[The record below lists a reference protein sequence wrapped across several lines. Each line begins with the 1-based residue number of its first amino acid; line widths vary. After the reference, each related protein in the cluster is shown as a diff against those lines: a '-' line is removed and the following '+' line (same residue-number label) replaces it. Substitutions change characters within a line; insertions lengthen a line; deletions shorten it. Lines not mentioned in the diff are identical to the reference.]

1 MRCAS
6 EADNGLSNLRGTVS
20 TVIAPGEPDSFTTGF
35 LIHTGDNTFLD
46 FDPETGIGNT
56 VFGRV
61 DAGFDVLA
69 TIEQIPVLTPDL
81 LDPVIITS
89 IRRFT
94 PTGLEPIEPE

>member
-1 MRCAS
+1 MTA
-6 EADNGLSNLRGTVS
+6 LSAARERQHYELAALR
-20 TVIAPGEPDSFTTGF
+20 
-35 LIHTGDNTFLD
+35 LLL
-46 FDPETGIGNT
+46 
-56 VFGRV
+56 
-61 DAGFDVLA
+61 DVLA